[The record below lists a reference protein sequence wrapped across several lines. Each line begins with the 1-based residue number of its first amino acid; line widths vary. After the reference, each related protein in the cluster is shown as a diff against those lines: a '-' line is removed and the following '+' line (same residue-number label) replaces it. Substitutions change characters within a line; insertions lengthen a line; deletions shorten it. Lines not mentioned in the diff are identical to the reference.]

1 MRGFMAP
8 NRTDQAKTNPRES
21 NEREQKK
28 KRNVSVQLSLGNGN
42 R

>member
-1 MRGFMAP
+1 MAP

-28 KRNVSVQLSLGNGN
+28 KKKCFSAVESW
-42 R
+42 

>member
-28 KRNVSVQLSLGNGN
+28 KEMF
-42 R
+42 

>member
-1 MRGFMAP
+1 MAP

-21 NEREQKK
+21 NEREQKI
-28 KRNVSVQLSLGNGN
+28 RNVLVQLSLGNGN

>member
-1 MRGFMAP
+1 MAP
-8 NRTDQAKTNPRES
+8 NRTDQAKTNPWES

-28 KRNVSVQLSLGNGN
+28 KEIFLVQLSLGNGN